1 MRAFILL
8 LLVAA
13 TTGQRT
19 RADHLQA
26 LEAAK
31 ASGARIPAWAIAKA
45 RRNQQRA
52 QAEARRAGEAKAA
65 AAALREKETLARE
78 AQLVSEFSTGA
89 CATARPRRPHGLTP
103 RGARL
108 VFEAARR
115 ARRYFEWGGGGG
127 AENFPRAMA
136 KAEKVVSVDYRRCG
150 DESGTCG
157 VERRCMAV
165 DVDLVDD
172 HPAKWRA
179 DAADDSEF
187 DAFLPYTT
195 AIRGSEKPYDVVLVA
210 GRFRVACLL
219 EAHPFVAAGGTV
231 FLQNAQRYLALHV
244 DRNQLATPRRHLPHV
259 TASYTLT
266 PQGKMRIGKRNN
278 AVLRRYYDVVAME
291 KGVVSLRPKPSTNAS
306 WEEDLAAARRD
317 PC

>member
-1 MRAFILL
+1 MRTFILL
-8 LLVAA
+8 ALVAA
-13 TTGQRT
+13 TGGQRI

-45 RRNQQRA
+45 RRNHQLA
-52 QAEARRAGEAKAA
+52 QAAARRAGEAKAA
-65 AAALREKETLARE
+65 AAALHENETLARE
-78 AQLVSEFSTGA
+78 APLVAEFSTDA
-89 CATARPRRPHGLTP
+89 CATARPHRPHGLTP

-108 VFEAARR
+108 VFEAARG
-115 ARRYFEWGGGGG
+115 AKRYFEWGGGGG

-136 KAEKVVSVDYRRCG
+136 AAEKVVSVDYHRCG
-150 DESGTCG
+150 DESGTCFA
-157 VERRCMAV
+157 VERRCMAI

-187 DAFLPYTT
+187 DAFLPYTR
-195 AIRGSEKPYDVVLVA
+195 AIRGDERYDVVLVA

-219 EAHPFVAAGGTV
+219 EAHPFVATGGTV
-231 FLQNAQRYLALHV
+231 FLQNAQRYLALHYS
-244 DRNQLATPRRHLPHV
+244 RNQLATPRRWLPHV
-259 TASYTLT
+259 TASYTLNAA
-266 PQGKMRIGKRNN
+266 GKRRIGKRNN
-278 AVLRRYYDVVAME
+278 AVLRRYYDVVAMTPD
-291 KGVVSLRPKPSTNAS
+291 VVALRPKPSTNAT

>member
-1 MRAFILL
+1 MALFS
-8 LLVAA
+8 LVAA
-13 TTGQRT
+13 TAGQRAI

-45 RRNQQRA
+45 KRNQQRA
-52 QAEARRAGEAKAA
+52 QAAARERSDAKARED
-65 AAALREKETLARE
+65 ALYENETLARE
-78 AQLVSEFSTGA
+78 AGLVAEFSTR
-89 CATARPRRPHGLTP
+89 CAARPPRRPHGLTP

-115 ARRYFEWGGGGG
+115 ARRYFEWGPGGG

-136 KAEKVVSVDYRRCG
+136 AAERVVSVDYHRCG
-150 DESGTCG
+150 DESGTCFAI
-157 VERRCMAV
+157 ERRCMAI
-165 DVDLVDD
+165 DVDLIDD
-172 HPAKWRA
+172 HPAKWRS

-187 DAFLPYTT
+187 DAFLPYTR
-195 AIRGSEKPYDVVLVA
+195 AIRGDERYDVVLVA

-219 EAHPFVAAGGTV
+219 EAHPFVAMGGTV
-231 FLQNAQRYLALHV
+231 FLQNAQRYLALHYS
-244 DRNQLATPRRHLPHV
+244 RNQLATPRRWLPHV
-259 TASYTLT
+259 TASYTLNAA
-266 PQGKMRIGKRNN
+266 GKRRIGKRNN
-278 AVLRRYYDVVAME
+278 AVLRKYYDVVAMTPD
-291 KGVVSLRPKPSTNAS
+291 VVAPRPKPSTNET